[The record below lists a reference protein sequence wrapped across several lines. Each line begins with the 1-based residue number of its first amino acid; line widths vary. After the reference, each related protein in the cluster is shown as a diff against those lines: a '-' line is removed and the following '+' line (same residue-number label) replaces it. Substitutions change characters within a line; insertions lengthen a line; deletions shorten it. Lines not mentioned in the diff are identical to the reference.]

1 MTEPTHVRAR
11 HDLTA
16 WRDDQPDN
24 FFLADHQLQ
33 RLARR
38 LLGAD
43 GFASPDGFASNV
55 ALLTSFGAVA
65 AGPLD
70 EAAIVNN
77 LDRNLPALDRWSPDG
92 HRTEGIAH
100 HPAYHACGR
109 AIYEDGRLIAVYA
122 KPPANTLAQLL
133 FLISSHA
140 GEAGHNCPVAC
151 TAGLVKALAAEGSPA
166 LRDRYLPGLLATR
179 YEDRLDGAQFL
190 TEVQGGSDVGANSV
204 VATPDGTA
212 LGTTRWRLQGE
223 KWFCSNAD
231 ADLILM
237 TARVAASPPG
247 GGAASKPGTKG
258 LGLFLVPRVLP
269 DGGLNH
275 YAVRRL
281 KDKLGTRSMPS
292 GEIDFEGAVGYA
304 IGEVADGFHH
314 VMRYVIHTSRLYN
327 TVGTAGIAAR
337 ALTVARGY
345 TRARRAFGHAIAD
358 YPLVADMLADLTAT
372 SAALV
377 AGGLELAHQLDRW
390 EAGELAGDPGQRAF
404 VRVGTNLAKLASCQ
418 HSHRAVLTAIETL
431 GGNGAIETFSVLPR
445 LLRDNVVYEN
455 WEGTHNVLV
464 AQTWRDFRVRG
475 LHKGF
480 LQGLSALLAVDDPA
494 LATALAP
501 ARAAVERAREAL
513 PGLLAVDDP
522 GVGALTL
529 RPHAEALADALFA
542 AALARDVDSEQD
554 LSVRQRDTEV
564 LAWFC
569 ERHLAAAPPHKD
581 AAWAAAARR
590 VAGLGQG
597 G

>member
-1 MTEPTHVRAR
+1 MSTPSHVRAR
-11 HDLTA
+11 RDLHA
-16 WRDDQPDN
+16 WREDQPEN
-24 FFLADHQLQ
+24 FFLADHQIQ

-38 LLGAD
+38 LLGPQGYATH
-43 GFASPDGFASNV
+43 AP
-55 ALLTSFGAVA
+55 LLTSFGAVA

-70 EAAIVNN
+70 RAAIVNN
-77 LDRNLPALDRWSPDG
+77 LDRNLPVLDRWSPDG
-92 HRTEGIAH
+92 ERTEGIAH

-122 KPPANTLAQLL
+122 DPPANTLALLL
-133 FLISSHA
+133 FLLSSHA

-151 TAGLVKALAAEGSPA
+151 TAGLVRALMAQGSAE
-166 LRDRYLPGLLATR
+166 LRARYLPGLLATR

-204 VATPDGTA
+204 VARPDGEA
-212 LGTTRWRLQGE
+212 LGTTRWRLRGE

-237 TARVAASPPG
+237 TARVDTGDPATAR
-247 GGAASKPGTKG
+247 AGTKG

-304 IGEVADGFHH
+304 IGDVADGFHH

-345 TRARRAFGHAIAD
+345 ARARRAFGHAIAD

-390 EAGELAGDPGQRAF
+390 EAGDLAGDPDQGAF

-475 LHKGF
+475 LHRGF
-480 LQGLSALLAVDDPA
+480 LQGLDRLLALHDPRLLDA
-494 LATALAP
+494 LQP
-501 ARAAVERAREAL
+501 ARAAVQRAKDAL
-513 PGLLAVDDP
+513 PGILAAADP
-522 GVGALTL
+522 GLGALTL

-542 AALARDVDSEQD
+542 AALARDVASEED
-554 LSVRQRDTEV
+554 PAVRQRDTAV

-569 ERHLAAAPPHKD
+569 DRHLAPAPPHKD
-581 AAWAAAARR
+581 AAWAAQARL
-590 VAGLGQG
+590 VAGLDGDS
-597 G
+597 